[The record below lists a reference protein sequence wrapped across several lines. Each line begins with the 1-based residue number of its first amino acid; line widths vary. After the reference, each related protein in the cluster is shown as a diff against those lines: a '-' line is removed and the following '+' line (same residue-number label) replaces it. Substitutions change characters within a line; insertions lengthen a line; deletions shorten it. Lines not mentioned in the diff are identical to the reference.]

1 MANIFTR
8 HLWRK
13 THTRHDSLT
22 NTKETNS
29 SYFCFTSSFFL
40 YLPPYFLTYLNPSK
54 FSRIYLQPK
63 VEKLSILPTIVVQSL
78 LYWNRLSLW
87 LIPHFSVLYLTQYY
101 LESCCVFNIYDQKI
115 WVRSL
120 WNELENSLLISLL
133 FCSKGLHQ
141 QFVFFSESTYYPC
154 RIMLRK

>member
-1 MANIFTR
+1 MQYSENYYSTKIYKVVTKHSFNVFLLYQLLRFFYHQPTLKPIACV
-8 HLWRK
+8 HCE
-13 THTRHDSLT
+13 SLT

-29 SYFCFTSSFFL
+29 SYFCFTSSFFF
-40 YLPPYFLTYLNPSK
+40 YLPTYCLTYLNPSK

-101 LESCCVFNIYDQKI
+101 LQSCCVFNIYDQKI

-120 WNELENSLLISLL
+120 
-133 FCSKGLHQ
+133 
-141 QFVFFSESTYYPC
+141 
-154 RIMLRK
+154 